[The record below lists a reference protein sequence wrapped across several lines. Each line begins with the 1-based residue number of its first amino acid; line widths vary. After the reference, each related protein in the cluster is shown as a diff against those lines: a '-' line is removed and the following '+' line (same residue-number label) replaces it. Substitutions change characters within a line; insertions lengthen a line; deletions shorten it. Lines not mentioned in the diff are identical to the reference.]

1 MLKIFKIFEGKE
13 DKKPFF
19 DYDYAVYFNLNSNIG
34 AEELE
39 DSIRDVKDK
48 YIELDDGI
56 WMASYDI
63 KEVPNSFICSC
74 TIRARDFSIAF
85 KEPAFCPTQA
95 FSIKDPEKL
104 ETSLLKMELDELRN
118 AGIHVDNE
126 TKTYAPEYVL
136 KLTAARKDVPLSEI
150 RNRAVQLASDLYYKL
165 DREKNTLSNILLHFN
180 DGEMSEIKP
189 V

>member
-19 DYDYAVYFNLNSNIG
+19 DYDYAVYFNLNENISR
-34 AEELE
+34 EEVE
-39 DSIRDVKDK
+39 GKIRGVKN
-48 YIELDDGI
+48 LHVNG
-56 WMASYDI
+56 MA
-63 KEVPNSFICSC
+63 
-74 TIRARDFSIAF
+74 TRDFSIAF
-85 KEPAFCPTQA
+85 YEPAFCPTQA